1 MQTSLIVAIII
12 SVIVLIG
19 GVVFGLMTLKNL
31 PTNTTPKPL
40 PFKFNTVPPPVL
52 STATTSPP

>member
-12 SVIVLIG
+12 SVIVLIA
-19 GVVFGLMTLKNL
+19 GVLFGLMALKSL
-31 PTNTTPKPL
+31 PTTPKPL

-52 STATTSPP
+52 STATTSHP